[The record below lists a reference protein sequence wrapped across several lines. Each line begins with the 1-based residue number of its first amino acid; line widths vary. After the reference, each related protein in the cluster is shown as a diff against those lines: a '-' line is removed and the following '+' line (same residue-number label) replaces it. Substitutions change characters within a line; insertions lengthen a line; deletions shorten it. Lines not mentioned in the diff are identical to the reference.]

1 MREKKNESL
10 KTRQPSVKP
19 NQQEA
24 EKGKENEIEK
34 DSDKTFFNILK
45 MLTVY
50 SSILV
55 RVLTYAIHESMLLYD
70 I

>member
-34 DSDKTFFNILK
+34 DSDKTFFSILK

-50 SSILV
+50 PPILV
-55 RVLTYAIHESMLLYD
+55 RF
-70 I
+70 

>member
-1 MREKKNESL
+1 MSHWKLGS
-10 KTRQPSVKP
+10 RQSVKP

-50 SSILV
+50 SPILV